1 MKDKITPYLQEQIA
15 RHPGMQPRDII
26 KLCYQAAYGGDHL
39 LTDIAKAKEYF
50 DQEFG
55 GVMPSDEPLYE
66 LISPEMAR
74 INLRAWKK
82 AGLPGEWL
90 FRLFTL
96 SARMP
101 MGENLRAYL
110 DEAETLNFPGFHEAR
125 VKYEEQGCPGVHHSD
140 IYRKLKQ
147 PAYRVVNRRL
157 LRLIPVL
164 QQAAFA
170 EGTRP
175 RVLAIDGRAASG
187 KTTMAEQLAYI
198 LEAPVIHMD
207 HFFLPPELRTQA
219 RLDEPGGNIHYER
232 FKEEVLPYL
241 RGAASFSYRRFDCS
255 QMKYGESVAV
265 PAGKWRIVEGSYSL
279 HPAFGPYADVTVFSH
294 VDREEQARRI
304 LARDGAQF
312 AQIFRERW
320 IPLEEKYFS
329 TYSIEQRADVAFTA
343 SF

>member
-1 MKDKITPYLQEQIA
+1 MKNSIIPYIKDQIA
-15 RHPGMQPRDII
+15 RHPGMQSRDIL
-26 KLCYQAAYGGDHL
+26 KMCYQGAYGGDHL
-39 LTDIAKAKEYF
+39 LTDIAKAKDYF

-55 GVMPSDEPLYE
+55 GVMPSDEPLHE

-96 SARMP
+96 SVRMP
-101 MGENLRAYL
+101 KTGNLRTYL
-110 DEAETLNFPGFHEAR
+110 DEAETLNFPGFREACAE
-125 VKYEEQGCPGVHHSD
+125 YEEQGCPSVHHSD
-140 IYRKLKQ
+140 AYRKLEQ

-164 QQAAFA
+164 QQAALA
-170 EGTRP
+170 EGERLH
-175 RVLAIDGRAASG
+175 VLAIDGRAASG

-207 HFFLPPELRTQA
+207 HFFLPPELRTQE

-241 RGAASFSYRRFDCS
+241 RSAASFSYRRFDCS
-255 QMKYGESVAV
+255 QMKYGEPVTV
-265 PAGKWRIVEGSYSL
+265 PEKPWRIVEGSYSL

-294 VDREEQARRI
+294 VDQDEQARRI
-304 LARDGAQF
+304 LARDGAAF
-312 AQIFRERW
+312 AQVFRERW

-329 TYSIEQRADVAFTA
+329 AYPVEQTADVRCAN
-343 SF
+343 